1 VLERMARNR
10 KANPGRPAPDMSR
23 FADPM
28 ELAHVVL
35 WLVADDV
42 THMSGQC
49 ISVGLS

>member
-1 VLERMARNR
+1 VLERMERRRQA
-10 KANPGRPAPDMSR
+10 GGQAPDMSR

-35 WLVADDV
+35 WLAADDV
-42 THMSGQC
+42 THMSGKC